1 MIKIPPFLKKGDTIG
16 IVAPSFGATTEPY
29 ISRFNEALKKIKE
42 RGYKIKIGECC
53 YKDDGIGI
61 STLPQT
67 AARELEN
74 FYLDSEVNAI
84 ISCGGGE
91 LMCETVGFVDFQKIK
106 NAPPKWFL
114 GYSDNTNFIF
124 PLVTKCNV
132 ASLYGQNATGFG
144 KPWELSEEY
153 AFSILEGKTNFV
165 EGFEFF
171 QNPSLEVEN
180 PLSPYVFT
188 DKKEL
193 KIFVPKN
200 KNLVEISKSEMKSF
214 DLTKEGVFL
223 GGCLDCISNLCGTPL
238 DNVKDFIKDKKIIWF
253 FESCDLNP
261 MEIRRVLWKLKECSW
276 FETAKAFVF
285 GRPYSAF
292 GQELLGMNQYN
303 AVTGILSDLNVPVI
317 MDADLGHI
325 DPVMPVVIGAN
336 SKVKI
341 VDENIKIE
349 FEF

>member
-200 KNLVEISKSEMKSF
+200 KNLVEISKTPMKNF
-214 DLTKEGVFL
+214 LLTEEGVFL

-276 FETAKAFVF
+276 FKTAKAFVF

-292 GQELLGMNQYN
+292 CQELLGMNQYN

-341 VDENIKIE
+341 ADENIKIE